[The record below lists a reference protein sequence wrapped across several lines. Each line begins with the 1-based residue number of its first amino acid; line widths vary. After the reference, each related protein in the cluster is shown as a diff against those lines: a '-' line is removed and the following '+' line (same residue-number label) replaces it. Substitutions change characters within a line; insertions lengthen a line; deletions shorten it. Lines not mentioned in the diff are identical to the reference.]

1 MAATPAEGDMAST
14 IDQLRALGGDGLVDG
29 LRQPLRQGERPEQ
42 RLLELGVLSDRD
54 LALEVSMRS
63 GYPFAALR
71 GVEPD
76 PKLFLYLPLELAEQ
90 EIVFPLILI
99 GDTLT
104 VAAAFLDPELSLV
117 TWRFPNLR
125 IELVIAP
132 YGELHEALA
141 RAREI
146 L

>member
-1 MAATPAEGDMAST
+1 MATTHSAGASGGDMAATL
-14 IDQLRALGGDGLVDG
+14 DQLRSLGGEGLVDG
-29 LRQPLRQGERPEQ
+29 LRQPLRDGERPEQ

-63 GYPFAALR
+63 GYPFVALR

-90 EIVFPLILI
+90 EVVFPLILV

-104 VAAAFLDPELSLV
+104 VAAAFLDPDLSLV

-125 IELVIAP
+125 
-132 YGELHEALA
+132 
-141 RAREI
+141 
-146 L
+146 